1 MCKIK
6 ISLKA
11 QEEIEN
17 AEIFYQNISLKLADK
32 YISTIIK
39 TYNLLEKNPYFN
51 IRYKNYRA
59 VSISQ
64 FPYLLFFEI
73 DELNQIV
80 YILSCFH
87 TSQNT
92 DKYPI

>member
-1 MCKIK
+1 MYKIK
-6 ISLKA
+6 ISLNA
-11 QEEIEN
+11 QDEIEN
-17 AEIFYQNISLKLADK
+17 ALLFYRNISIKLADK
-32 YISTIIK
+32 FISTILK
-39 TYNLLEKNPYFN
+39 TYTLLEKNPYFN

-59 VSISQ
+59 ISISQ

-73 DELNQIV
+73 DEQNQIV